1 MSERL
6 RMTFRK
12 ISQTRGRLHTYGG
25 PCVSGRSFLSAGET
39 LTFVPQTHTH
49 ADQNPHN
56 EIPQDISRKEEDIN
70 KANKRTVRF
79 SLRVGKP
86 LTD

>member
-1 MSERL
+1 
-6 RMTFRK
+6 MTFRK
-12 ISQTRGRLHTYGG
+12 ISQARGRLHTYDG

-49 ADQNPHN
+49 ADQRWPSQNPHN

-70 KANKRTVRF
+70 KTNKRTVRF